1 MQKITYDIDAEK
13 KIIFTRIKGEIDL
26 FTLLNHMT
34 KVESDKKFMTGF
46 NTLADFEEAFI
57 NMSLGEI
64 PRLRHHLKEKE
75 KIRGS
80 CKWAVLINSQTAFNF
95 ISMAI
100 PELKLSKIKIKLFK
114 NKQNALEW
122 LLN

>member
-1 MQKITYDIDAEK
+1 MQKITYDIDAE
-13 KIIFTRIKGEIDL
+13 
-26 FTLLNHMT
+26 N
-34 KVESDKKFMTGF
+34 DKKFMTGF
-46 NTLADFEEAFI
+46 NTFADFEEAFI

-75 KIRGS
+75 KIRDS
-80 CKWAVLINSQTAFNF
+80 CKWAVLTNSQTVFNF
-95 ISMAI
+95 ISMVI

>member
-1 MQKITYDIDAEK
+1 MEKITYHIDDEK

-26 FTLLNHMT
+26 STLLNHMT
-34 KVESDKKFMTGF
+34 KVENDKKFIKGF
-46 NTLADFEEAFI
+46 NSLVDFEEAFL

-80 CKWAVLINSQTAFNF
+80 CKWAVLINSQTLFNF
-95 ISMAI
+95 ISMVI